1 MQLHLEFSNL
11 INLTI
16 CLLNSNK
23 ITTLSGTLNTNS
35 DYDNLENGIFA
46 FNTWAGQNKGNGI
59 PDTDV
64 GVIIQIP
71 LDDKIY
77 QICLGAHIQFRYVNE
92 KWNKCQ
98 ITVIFLCM

>member
-1 MQLHLEFSNL
+1 MLS
-11 INLTI
+11 T
-16 CLLNSNK
+16 LNSNK

-35 DYDNLENGIFA
+35 TYDNLENGIFA

-92 KWNKCQ
+92 KWNKC
-98 ITVIFLCM
+98 